1 MKYYSEEAR
10 KAKLPEC
17 TAFNYLKQL
26 NSDRYDQPALHY
38 YGNDITFK
46 ELFDRIEATAQAF
59 CSIGIRPGMIV
70 SFVSVATPE
79 TIAAIYALN
88 KIGATANMI
97 DPRMDITSISRMIIN
112 SESKV
117 LITLDITFPK
127 TKQIIGLI
135 TQDLIITLSAAISL
149 PFIKKAF
156 MTLKTK
162 TDIPQ
167 SILKPS
173 KNVKPTRLVKFV

>member
-1 MKYYSEEAR
+1 
-10 KAKLPEC
+10 
-17 TAFNYLKQL
+17 
-26 NSDRYDQPALHY
+26 
-38 YGNDITFK
+38 
-46 ELFDRIEATAQAF
+46 
-59 CSIGIRPGMIV
+59 
-70 SFVSVATPE
+70 
-79 TIAAIYALN
+79 
-88 KIGATANMI
+88 MI
-97 DPRMDITSISRMIIN
+97 DPRMDITSISQIIIN